1 MDTNEIYRI
10 KQKIMKSDPS
20 KFWGDEFDIRF
31 YLISKLKDI
40 NNCRILDVG
49 GGIGILCS
57 EMAQN
62 NLRINLDSSFSD
74 LKTCSGKIDSK
85 IQNVCGSMETL
96 PFKENYFDVVICSHL
111 IEIAKHIDVTKQQ
124 FQIINGITQYPT
136 VEKTLGE
143 ICRVLKRGR
152 KLFLTTPNNAYYQS
166 TKLEYNELKKSL
178 SNHFDKYIL
187 SFFNIYPKLSKNYR
201 KLNLSNVVPK
211 LISKLKDKGKVLESM
226 IVEDSG
232 KNRGSV
238 SFYVEA
244 LKG

>member
-111 IEIAKHIDVTKQQ
+111 IEIAKHCAKKVITTE
-124 FQIINGITQYPT
+124 GIECCGFAGDRGFSYPELNKSAL
-136 VEKTLGE
+136 EKLPVSISKECKTGYSTSRTCE
-143 ICRVLKRGR
+143 IG
-152 KLFLTTPNNAYYQS
+152 
-166 TKLEYNELKKSL
+166 
-178 SNHFDKYIL
+178 
-187 SFFNIYPKLSKNYR
+187 LSKNSGVFFNSIF
-201 KLNLSNVVPK
+201 NLLDRS
-211 LISKLKDKGKVLESM
+211 ISTNNNSRD
-226 IVEDSG
+226 
-232 KNRGSV
+232 
-238 SFYVEA
+238 
-244 LKG
+244 